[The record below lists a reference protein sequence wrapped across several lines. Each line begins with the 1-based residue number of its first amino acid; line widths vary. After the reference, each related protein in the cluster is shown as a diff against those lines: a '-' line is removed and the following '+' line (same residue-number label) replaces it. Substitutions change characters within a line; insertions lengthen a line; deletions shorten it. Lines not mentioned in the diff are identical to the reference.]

1 MIASRG
7 TGVSRWPSGG
17 FFLFLS
23 LFALFLSFPSRRASN
38 FVSYYVL
45 RSSLSL
51 SLPPSGSLPY
61 CSSHVL
67 AILLLFFSLVDS
79 RRRDSLA
86 SRHLSI
92 VRTYPDEE
100 AAHTSL
106 PGTLVS
112 SPGRVSGARLRARC
126 RTQTRT
132 HLSSSVLHPN
142 VCQRPRNF
150 VCVHII
156 YVTLCAQTRVLIL
169 LILLFPRHPR
179 IFSFF
184 SSYREIVINVFFL
197 IFFDTLFFRFVFS
210 TAPET
215 SRLRLRKRS
224 RLVSRPR
231 RALPRRIGGTCVTR
245 AKNIRYYVAES

>member
-1 MIASRG
+1 MEQGSPGGLQVASFYF
-7 TGVSRWPSGG
+7 S
-17 FFLFLS
+17 LS
-23 LFALFLSFPSRRASN
+23 LRSLSFSLFPPEGLRTSSRTTFSAP
-38 FVSYYVL
+38 
-45 RSSLSL
+45 LSL
-51 SLPPSGSLPY
+51 SLPPSGSLSY

-197 IFFDTLFFRFVFS
+197 IFFDTLFFRFFFQQ
-210 TAPET
+210 
-215 SRLRLRKRS
+215 
-224 RLVSRPR
+224 RPR
-231 RALPRRIGGTCVTR
+231 RRVFVLGSVRDSFPGREGLCLD
-245 AKNIRYYVAES
+245 ESAAPA

>member
-1 MIASRG
+1 MAS
-7 TGVSRWPSGG
+7 
-17 FFLFLS
+17 FYFS
-23 LFALFLSFPSRRASN
+23 LFALFLSFPSFPSRRASN

-51 SLPPSGSLPY
+51 SPSGSLSY

-112 SPGRVSGARLRARC
+112 SPGRVLGARLRARC

-184 SSYREIVINVFFL
+184 SSYRVK
-197 IFFDTLFFRFVFS
+197 S
-210 TAPET
+210 
-215 SRLRLRKRS
+215 
-224 RLVSRPR
+224 
-231 RALPRRIGGTCVTR
+231 
-245 AKNIRYYVAES
+245 

>member
-1 MIASRG
+1 MFLLLGHHYTFRDCVSWNRG
-7 TGVSRWPSGG
+7 LPVAFRW
-17 FFLFLS
+17 LLS
-23 LFALFLSFPSRRASN
+23 ISL
-38 FVSYYVL
+38 
-45 RSSLSL
+45 SSLSFSLFPPEGLRTSSRTTFSAPL
-51 SLPPSGSLPY
+51 SPSGSLSY

-184 SSYREIVINVFFL
+184 SSYREIDQRVFPH
-197 IFFDTLFFRFVFS
+197 IFRYLFFRCFFFNG
-210 TAPET
+210 A
-215 SRLRLRKRS
+215 RD
-224 RLVSRPR
+224 
-231 RALPRRIGGTCVTR
+231 
-245 AKNIRYYVAES
+245 VASSS

>member
-1 MIASRG
+1 MAF
-7 TGVSRWPSGG
+7 RWLLSIS
-17 FFLFLS
+17 LSLS

-51 SLPPSGSLPY
+51 PPSGSLSY

-86 SRHLSI
+86 FRHLSI

-197 IFFDTLFFRFVFS
+197 IFFDTLFFRLFFQ
-210 TAPET
+210 
-215 SRLRLRKRS
+215 R
-224 RLVSRPR
+224 RPR
-231 RALPRRIGGTCVTR
+231 RRVFVLGSVRDSFPGREGLCLD
-245 AKNIRYYVAES
+245 ESAAPA

>member
-1 MIASRG
+1 MAS
-7 TGVSRWPSGG
+7 
-17 FFLFLS
+17 FYFS

-51 SLPPSGSLPY
+51 WLPFLPFIARTCHSSPLFLSCRLSSTRFSGISPPV
-61 CSSHVL
+61 HRQDV
-67 AILLLFFSLVDS
+67 
-79 RRRDSLA
+79 
-86 SRHLSI
+86 
-92 VRTYPDEE
+92 PDEE

-112 SPGRVSGARLRARC
+112 SPGRVSGARLRARF

-184 SSYREIVINVFFL
+184 SSYREIDQRVFPH
-197 IFFDTLFFRFVFS
+197 IFRYLFFSFFFQR
-210 TAPET
+210 
-215 SRLRLRKRS
+215 
-224 RLVSRPR
+224 RPR
-231 RALPRRIGGTCVTR
+231 RRVFVLGSVRDPFPGREGLCLD
-245 AKNIRYYVAES
+245 ESAAPA

>member
-1 MIASRG
+1 MAF
-7 TGVSRWPSGG
+7 RWLLSIS
-17 FFLFLS
+17 LS

-45 RSSLSL
+45 RSSLS
-51 SLPPSGSLPY
+51 PSGSLSY

-197 IFFDTLFFRFVFS
+197 IFFDTLFFRFFFQ
-210 TAPET
+210 
-215 SRLRLRKRS
+215 R
-224 RLVSRPR
+224 RPR
-231 RALPRRIGGTCVTR
+231 RRVFVLGSVRDPFPGREGLCLD
-245 AKNIRYYVAES
+245 ESAAPA

>member
-23 LFALFLSFPSRRASN
+23 LSLSSLFFSLFPPEGLRTSSRTTFSAP
-38 FVSYYVL
+38 
-45 RSSLSL
+45 LSL
-51 SLPPSGSLPY
+51 SPSGSLSY

-126 RTQTRT
+126 RTQTRA

-179 IFSFF
+179 IF
-184 SSYREIVINVFFL
+184 FFL
-197 IFFDTLFFRFVFS
+197 L
-210 TAPET
+210 
-215 SRLRLRKRS
+215 K
-224 RLVSRPR
+224 
-231 RALPRRIGGTCVTR
+231 LP
-245 AKNIRYYVAES
+245 

>member
-1 MIASRG
+1 MAF
-7 TGVSRWPSGG
+7 RW
-17 FFLFLS
+17 LLS
-23 LFALFLSFPSRRASN
+23 I
-38 FVSYYVL
+38 
-45 RSSLSL
+45 SLSL
-51 SLPPSGSLPY
+51 SSLSFSLFPPEGLRTSSRTTFSAPLSLP
-61 CSSHVL
+61 L
-67 AILLLFFSLVDS
+67 APFLTVHRTYLPFFSPLFLS
-79 RRRDSLA
+79 CRLSSTRDSLA

-184 SSYREIVINVFFL
+184 SSYREIDQRVFPH
-197 IFFDTLFFRFVFS
+197 IFRYFCFSFSFS

-215 SRLRLRKRS
+215 SRLRLGKRS
-224 RLVSRPR
+224 RPVSRPR